1 MSRKQIPAVKFDLS
15 NKKRFLRICFISLFV
30 LIVFQTSFL
39 GGSRFLNTYQ
49 SEDLN
54 SSIFSYQLAGVIIS
68 KNPKSSLAVLKN
80 ENSGDFQILKVGESF
95 SDMILIQ
102 IFKNHIVFE
111 RGGKAFRLFMGN
123 QKPRGIPVI
132 PDEMTEQR
140 RPALR
145 EKTESPFL
153 NEDEIKPKEFSRS
166 ELEKR
171 FKEELPVLLSEAR
184 ITPNLVEGKISG
196 LRITRLPEKSIL
208 SELGIQR
215 NDIIKE
221 VNGVRIN
228 SLDTMVSLYTEFWN
242 ENRFTILLERNG
254 LMIRLQYTLK

>member
-1 MSRKQIPAVKFDLS
+1 MSFFGS
-15 NKKRFLRICFISLFV
+15 
-30 LIVFQTSFL
+30 
-39 GGSRFLNTYQ
+39 SRFLNTYQ

-68 KNPKSSLAVLKN
+68 ENPKSSLAVLKN
-80 ENSGDFQILKVGESF
+80 ENSGDFQILRVGESF
-95 SDMILIQ
+95 SGMILTQ

-111 RGGKAFRLFMGN
+111 RGDKAFRLFMGN
-123 QKPRGIPVI
+123 RKPRAIPEI
-132 PDEMTEQR
+132 PEEMPEQR
-140 RPALR
+140 RPALT

-153 NEDEIKPKEFSRS
+153 NGDEIKYKEFRRS

-171 FKEELPVLLSEAR
+171 VREEMPVLLSEAR
-184 ITPNLVEGKISG
+184 ITPNLVEGKIAG
-196 LRITRLPEKSIL
+196 LRITRLPAKSIL

-221 VNGVRIN
+221 INGVRIN
-228 SLDTMVSLYTEFWN
+228 SLDTMVSLYTKFLN

-254 LMIRLQYTLK
+254 RMIRLQYTLK